1 MLFTLIAFHLFVLIE
16 NNIDVYDCYFW
27 MQGKDEF
34 LGRSICSP
42 MVKLIPE
49 EDIIPKLLWYPVTNN
64 GKASG
69 DILFAAEL
77 ILRDKVHTS

>member
-1 MLFTLIAFHLFVLIE
+1 
-16 NNIDVYDCYFW
+16 
-27 MQGKDEF
+27 
-34 LGRSICSP
+34 

-49 EDIIPKLLWYPVTNN
+49 EDITPKLLWYPVTNN

-77 ILRDKVHTS
+77 ILKDKVFTFFVDMDI